1 MNKWMTLGLVCAAM
15 ACGGNE
21 KQVANGTTPA
31 ATATATATTTAQS
44 GPPAQCA
51 TLSGRIDA
59 FSADVAKADT
69 QSPAGLQSLGATA
82 MTASKDV
89 GAMQLE
95 GDLGAI
101 ARDTSAY
108 MADTSKKVV
117 ELGTVLQR
125 IVAAGNSFD
134 AEAIKK
140 CVVDPSRRVGLACKG
155 KTSGDCPKV
164 LAALDAW
171 GKAPKAEVAAALA
184 QFRALQVTEA
194 GLKGP
199 VAEIGQCTT
208 PLSNAFEEIDRNK
221 ARLKELDAPDTR
233 ERDID
238 ARFKTIC
245 GRVLFK

>member
-1 MNKWMTLGLVCAAM
+1 MNKWTTLGLVCAAM

-21 KQVANGTTPA
+21 QPVANGTTPA
-31 ATATATATTTAQS
+31 ATATATTTTTAQS

-117 ELGTVLQR
+117 GARDGPPAHRRRGEQLRRRGNQEVRRRSFAPRRPRMQR
-125 IVAAGNSFD
+125 QD
-134 AEAIKK
+134 
-140 CVVDPSRRVGLACKG
+140 VG
-155 KTSGDCPKV
+155 
-164 LAALDAW
+164 
-171 GKAPKAEVAAALA
+171 
-184 QFRALQVTEA
+184 
-194 GLKGP
+194 
-199 VAEIGQCTT
+199 
-208 PLSNAFEEIDRNK
+208 
-221 ARLKELDAPDTR
+221 
-233 ERDID
+233 
-238 ARFKTIC
+238 
-245 GRVLFK
+245 